1 MKGAEFT
8 LELKVE
14 HVTPRKCKYRRYSP
28 AEKEIIREECQ
39 VMLDKGIVEYS
50 DSPWSAPVVLVKK
63 KDGKLRFCVNFTA
76 TINHFLKH
84 DTEPLG
90 KTQDI
95 LEELRN
101 ATMLSLWDVASG
113 YWSCVVKKEHRK
125 YLAFATD
132 SHGLLQFVRMP
143 FGCAT
148 SGSFFSRQ
156 LIRIL
161 RSDGLG
167 KGPYNEADRNAV
179 PPLRKIVCS
188 FVDDGAC
195 HTTANQDHVDALARV

>member
-8 LELKVE
+8 LELKDE

-63 KDGKLRFCVNFTA
+63 KDGKWRFCVNFTA
-76 TINHFLKH
+76 TINPFLKH
-84 DTEPLG
+84 DAEPMG

-95 LEELRN
+95 LEELGN
-101 ATMLSLWDVASG
+101 ATMLSLWDMASG
-113 YWSCVVKKEHRK
+113 YWSCVVKKEHRT

-143 FGCAT
+143 FVCAT
-148 SGSFFSRQ
+148 
-156 LIRIL
+156 
-161 RSDGLG
+161 
-167 KGPYNEADRNAV
+167 
-179 PPLRKIVCS
+179 
-188 FVDDGAC
+188 
-195 HTTANQDHVDALARV
+195 